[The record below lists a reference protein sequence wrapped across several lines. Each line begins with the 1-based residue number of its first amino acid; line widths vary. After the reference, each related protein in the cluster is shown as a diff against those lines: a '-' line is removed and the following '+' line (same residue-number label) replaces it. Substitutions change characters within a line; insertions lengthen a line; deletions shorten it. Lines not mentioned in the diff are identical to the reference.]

1 MRAESFLEEQAMQA
15 YRVETHVQHD
25 GQLTLDNLPLH
36 AGEAVEVIIL
46 VRSPQ
51 ATASNPYPLRGTAII
66 YHNPTEPIAA
76 DDWEAT
82 Q

>member
-1 MRAESFLEEQAMQA
+1 MRSESFGEEEPMQA
-15 YRVETHVQHD
+15 YRVETHIQHD
-25 GQLTLDNLPLH
+25 GQLILRNLPLH

-51 ATASNPYPLRGTAII
+51 ATTSNPYTLRGTAIT
-66 YHNPTEPIAA
+66 YQDPTEPVASDA
-76 DDWEAT
+76 WEAT

>member
-1 MRAESFLEEQAMQA
+1 MQA

-25 GQLTLDNLPLH
+25 GQLTLRNLPLH

-46 VRSPQ
+46 VRPPPE
-51 ATASNPYPLRGTAII
+51 TAPHPYPLRGTAIT
-66 YHNPTEPIAA
+66 YHHPTDPVAA
-76 DDWEAT
+76 DAWEAT

>member
-1 MRAESFLEEQAMQA
+1 MQA
-15 YRVETHVQHD
+15 YRVKTHVQHD

-46 VRSPQ
+46 VP
-51 ATASNPYPLRGTAII
+51 TPPGTTSNLYPLRGTAIA
-66 YHNPTEPIAA
+66 YQDPTEPVAA
-76 DDWEAT
+76 DAWEAT

>member
-1 MRAESFLEEQAMQA
+1 MQA
-15 YRVETHVQHD
+15 YRVETQIQQD
-25 GQLTLDNLPLH
+25 GQLTLHNLPLH

-46 VRSPQ
+46 VRTA
-51 ATASNPYPLRGTAII
+51 ATIPSNPYPLRGITIR
-66 YHNPTEPIAA
+66 YTHPTEPVAA